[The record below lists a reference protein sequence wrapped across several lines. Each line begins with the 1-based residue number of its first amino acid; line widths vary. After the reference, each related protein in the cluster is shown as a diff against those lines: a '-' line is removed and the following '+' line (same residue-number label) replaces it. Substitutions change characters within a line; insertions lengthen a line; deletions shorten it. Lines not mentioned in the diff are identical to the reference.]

1 MLMGAV
7 LQRQRSPGGFVS
19 RLALTMILAVALLGC
34 ASPRSPERAA
44 QRAPREDQ
52 RTAQK
57 VLVAG
62 IQREPSTLGLRP
74 MRETFAAPY
83 LPNRTFNADIAVIDA
98 QGVAQPYLVEALPAL
113 NTDTWRVSPD
123 GRMETTYRF
132 RPNLTWHDGTPFSTQ
147 DYVFGWRVYTSPDV
161 GLARSAPFDSIDEV
175 QALDDR
181 TLLIRWNRAY
191 PDAAHM
197 AGRDRQLPAL
207 PRHLLQAEFESE
219 SAEDFVNLPYWTR
232 EYVGLGPYRLER
244 WEPGAFIETSAFAG
258 HATGKAKIERLRLVF
273 ISDRNTALANALAGE
288 VHALADN
295 AIQFED
301 ALTLRQEWEPR
312 QGGNVIWQFN
322 TWRSINF
329 QFRQAYVRP
338 ESFLD
343 VRVRRALAQATDR
356 NTLNDVFYRGVSLLA
371 DFVVA
376 PIGQWGE
383 AAQRRVVQHPYDLR
397 ATEQL
402 MRDAGYERRDGVF
415 TSPSLGRFA
424 FELKTSAGPDN
435 EKEMA
440 AIADGWSSAGFEVTQ
455 TVVPNALAQDLETR
469 ASYSGMYLLSTPGG
483 DRTAVTFTANE
494 IPLPENRW
502 RGGNRS
508 GWVNAEYTRL
518 ANLFRSTLEETTRK
532 DQLAEMARIFTEDVG
547 AISLYFRPTVWAHST
562 ALTGPGPV
570 APETDVSWN
579 MAQWE
584 LRERA

>member
-1 MLMGAV
+1 MAV
-7 LQRQRSPGGFVS
+7 AAHGKRQRCPASPWRLLLIPLLALAIVGCGQGTGASQSARPATGQGQAAAS
-19 RLALTMILAVALLGC
+19 RL
-34 ASPRSPERAA
+34 
-44 QRAPREDQ
+44 
-52 RTAQK
+52 
-57 VLVAG
+57 LVTG
-62 IQREPSTLGLRP
+62 VQREPSTLGLRP

-83 LPNRTFNADIAVIDA
+83 LPNRTFNADFAVIDA

-132 RPNLTWHDGTPFSTQ
+132 RPNLTWHDGTPFSAQ
-147 DYVFGWRVYTSPDV
+147 DYVFGWRAYTSPDL
-161 GLARSAPFDSIDEV
+161 GLARTVPFDTIDDV
-175 QALDDR
+175 VATDDR
-181 TLLIRWNRAY
+181 TLVIRWSRAY

-207 PRHLLQAEFESE
+207 PRHILQTPFENE
-219 SAEDFVNLPYWTR
+219 SAEEFSNLSFWTR
-232 EYVGLGPYRLER
+232 DYVGLGPYKLER

-258 HATGKAKIERLRLVF
+258 HATGKPRIDRLRLAF
-273 ISDRNTALANALAGE
+273 IGDRNTALANALSGE

-322 TWRSINF
+322 TWRAINF

-338 ESFLD
+338 ESFQD
-343 VRVRRALAQATDR
+343 VRVRKALAQATDKQ
-356 NTLNDVFYRGVSLLA
+356 TLNEVFYRGVSLMS

-376 PIGQWGE
+376 PVGQWGE
-383 AAQRRVVQHPYDLR
+383 AAQRRVVQHPYDIR

-402 MRDAGYERRDGVF
+402 MRDAGYERRDGAY
-415 TSPSLGRFA
+415 TSPNLGRFA

-440 AIADGWSSAGFEVTQ
+440 AIADGWNTAGFDVTQ
-455 TVVPNALAQDLETR
+455 SVVPNALAQDLETR

-483 DRTAVTFTANE
+483 DRTAVTFTAND

-518 ANLFRSTLEETTRK
+518 AGLFRSTLEEQVRK
-532 DQLAEMARIFTEDVG
+532 DQLSEMARIFTEDVS
-547 AISLYFRPTVWAHST
+547 AISLYFRPTVWAHGA
-562 ALTGPGPV
+562 ALKGPGPV

-579 MAQWE
+579 IALWE
-584 LRERA
+584 MQ